1 VRVSAKADYA
11 LRATVELAAAG
22 ERGGRPVTREA
33 IAAAQG
39 IPIKFLEAVLLELKH
54 VGIVRSH
61 RGAAGGYSLARDAS
75 EITVADV
82 LRAVDG
88 PMANVR
94 GERPERV
101 EYPGPAAPLR
111 DIWIAVRASL
121 RGLLEATTIA
131 DIVANRLPD
140 HVMEL
145 TREPEA
151 WVSLGRVRGPST
163 GGLRV
168 IAGARPTPSGDGSP
182 VPASRTAARR
192 PRSRSRG

>member
-1 VRVSAKADYA
+1 MRVSARADYA
-11 LRATVELAAAG
+11 LRAAVELAAAV
-22 ERGGRPVTREA
+22 ERGSGPVTREA
-33 IAAAQG
+33 IASAQKV
-39 IPIKFLEAVLLELKH
+39 PLKFLESVLLELKH

-61 RGAAGGYSLARDAS
+61 RGAAGGYSLARDAAQ
-75 EITVADV
+75 ITIADV

-94 GERPERV
+94 GERPELV

-111 DIWIAVRASL
+111 EVWIAVRASL

-131 DIVANRLPD
+131 DVVADRLPE
-140 HVMEL
+140 HLLEL

-151 WVSLGRVRGPST
+151 WISLGRVRGPADA
-163 GGLRV
+163 GLRV
-168 IAGARPTPSGDGSP
+168 IAEARPAPTAGGPSAR
-182 VPASRTAARR
+182 ASRTAARR

>member
-1 VRVSAKADYA
+1 MRVSAKADYA
-11 LRATVELAAAG
+11 LRATAELAAAAA
-22 ERGGRPVTREA
+22 RGGGPVTREA
-33 IAAAQG
+33 IASAQG

-94 GERPERV
+94 GERPEHV

-111 DIWIAVRASL
+111 EIWIAVRASL
-121 RGLLEATTIA
+121 RSLLEATTIA
-131 DIVANRLPD
+131 DIVANRLPE
-140 HVMEL
+140 HVVAL
-145 TREPEA
+145 TKEPEA
-151 WVSLGRVRGPST
+151 WVSLGRVRGPT
-163 GGLRV
+163 DPGLRV
-168 IAGARPTPSGDGSP
+168 IAGARPAPSAAGSP
-182 VPASRTAARR
+182 APASRTAAR
-192 PRSRSRG
+192 PRGSRSRG